1 MPAMEL
7 GVLSD
12 MPNIRKKACMKLFK
26 QQVLLDHGLASVYM
40 ILNFLAYVLCPL
52 PFPFLRRLYTND
64 NQAFFRFILNYCLVL
79 LAVFGF

>member
-1 MPAMEL
+1 MSAMEL

-52 PFPFLRRLYTND
+52 PFPFVCEDYTLMIIKHFLD
-64 NQAFFRFILNYCLVL
+64 SS
-79 LAVFGF
+79 